1 MYAMET
7 DEILKRLNLIK
18 DLPTLP
24 VIALEINRMLA
35 NDRTSVDLLSQ
46 IIEKDQA
53 IVSKLL
59 KLVNSSF
66 FGVRSKVA
74 TVQEAVVRLGFNSVR
89 NVVVSVSVFET
100 LTLEDSEGIDFNL
113 EDFWAH
119 SVAVAMTS
127 RYLSEQTGIQ
137 DPDDCFVAGLLH
149 DIGLI
154 IIARFFPDILAK
166 ILRQVKEQNVSIY
179 DAEKEIM
186 PIRHNK
192 IGELIARKWQLPP
205 AMCDTLKYHHTP
217 NKGAVNPELLTVVHL
232 GDAIVRRFFITS
244 INPVRDAV
252 KPILSSIHSS
262 SEKKLENLNRTA
274 ENWFPDLK
282 DKIREACD
290 FFIKKKEPVHHE

>member
-7 DEILKRLNLIK
+7 DEIIKKLNLIK

-35 NDRTSVDLLSQ
+35 NDKISVNLLSQ

-100 LTLEDSEGIDFNL
+100 LTLEDGEGVDFNM

-127 RYLSEQTGIQ
+127 RYLSEQSGIQ

-166 ILRQVKEQNVSIY
+166 MIRQVKEQNVSIY
-179 DAEKEIM
+179 DAEKEII

-192 IGELIARKWQLPP
+192 IGELIARRWQLPP
-205 AMCDTLKYHHTP
+205 SMCDTLKYHHTP

-232 GDAIVRRFFITS
+232 GDVIVRRFFITS
-244 INPVRDAV
+244 INPARNVV
-252 KPILSSIHSS
+252 NPIISSISTA
-262 SEKKLENLNRTA
+262 SEKKLDQLNRTA
-274 ENWFPDLK
+274 EVWFPDLK
-282 DKIREACD
+282 DKIREACE
-290 FFIKKKEPVHHE
+290 FFIKKKEPAHHE

>member
-1 MYAMET
+1 MET

-46 IIEKDQA
+46 LIEKDQA

-66 FGVRSKVA
+66 FGVRSKVT

-89 NVVVSVSVFET
+89 NVVVSVSVFES
-100 LTLEDSEGIDFNL
+100 LVLDNAEDIDFNI

-127 RYLSEQTGIQ
+127 RYLSEQSGIQ

-179 DAEKEIM
+179 DAEKEII

-192 IGELIARKWQLPP
+192 IGELIARRWQLPP
-205 AMCDTLKYHHTP
+205 SMCDTLKYHHTP

-232 GDAIVRRFFITS
+232 ADAIVRRFYTTS
-244 INPVRDAV
+244 INPVRDRV
-252 KPILSSIHSS
+252 NPILSNINSS
-262 SEKKLENLNRTA
+262 SEKKLDHLNRSA
-274 ENWFPDLK
+274 EDWFPDVK
-282 DKIREACD
+282 DKIREACE

>member
-7 DEILKRLNLIK
+7 DEIIKKLNLIK

-35 NDRTSVDLLSQ
+35 NDKISVNLLSQ

-100 LTLEDSEGIDFNL
+100 LTLEDGEGVDFNM

-127 RYLSEQTGIQ
+127 RYLSEQSGIQ

-166 ILRQVKEQNVSIY
+166 MLRQVKEQNVSIY
-179 DAEKEIM
+179 DAEKEII

-192 IGELIARKWQLPP
+192 IGELIARRWQLPP
-205 AMCDTLKYHHTP
+205 SMCDTLKYHHTP

-232 GDAIVRRFFITS
+232 GDLIVRRFYITS
-244 INPVRDAV
+244 INPARNVV
-252 KPILSSIHSS
+252 NPILSSISAA
-262 SEKKLENLNRTA
+262 SEKKLDQLNRTA
-274 ENWFPDLK
+274 EVWFPDLK
-282 DKIREACD
+282 DKIREACE
-290 FFIKKKEPVHHE
+290 FFIKKKEPAHYE